1 MVNNMEKSLC
11 FLFLVLVCNCCSAF
25 SVDRNFSSCDGKYS
39 VVDAGSGSA
48 FLVSNG
54 SKKLIR
60 LGYSADGGAI
70 DQKHLLL
77 AVYGTPKIIDAQ
89 YPQAIVIS
97 IFRNLNDPRRVSR
110 MIVGGGVYDIAF
122 SLDGKFLVVDH
133 KFGTLI
139 IDIRKNKSYLADS
152 KSLKVIKCG

>member
-1 MVNNMEKSLC
+1 
-11 FLFLVLVCNCCSAF
+11 
-25 SVDRNFSSCDGKYS
+25 
-39 VVDAGSGSA
+39 
-48 FLVSNG
+48 
-54 SKKLIR
+54 
-60 LGYSADGGAI
+60 
-70 DQKHLLL
+70 
-77 AVYGTPKIIDAQ
+77 
-89 YPQAIVIS
+89 
-97 IFRNLNDPRRVSR
+97 